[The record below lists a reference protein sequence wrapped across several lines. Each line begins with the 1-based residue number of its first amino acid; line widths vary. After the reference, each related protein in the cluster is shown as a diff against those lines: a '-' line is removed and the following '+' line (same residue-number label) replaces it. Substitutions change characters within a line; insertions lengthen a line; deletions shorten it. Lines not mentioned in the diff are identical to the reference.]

1 MTIHIYQAQLL
12 HYLTED
18 NLADR
23 AKRAHLDAADLNN
36 ADLINDNLTNVER
49 PSITVVDKNVTLLPV
64 VAGVKVYPEYIANGA
79 LVVDDAT
86 GRVVDYGSCASMMS
100 QYGNAS
106 RQEGQAPVQIHDYQD
121 QLIMPGFID
130 THVHYPQIDMI
141 AAFGEQ
147 LLDWLNNY
155 TFVTEAN
162 FGDAK
167 IADDTAKFFLNQLL
181 ANGTTSALVFS
192 TSHPQSVESFFN
204 ESCRLNTRMITGNV
218 LMDQNAPE
226 HLCVPTE
233 QGIRDTQ
240 NIIDKWHE
248 RGRQHVAITPR
259 FAITSTPKQ
268 LQMTGEL
275 YRSYDSVYL
284 QTHLAEN
291 LDEIAFVREL
301 YPNHKGYLDV
311 YHDMGLLGR
320 HTTLAHGIHLS
331 TSEYEVLRD
340 TGTQIAHCPTS
351 NLFLGSGLFDL
362 SKTLSYTGVSIAT
375 DVGAGTS
382 LSMLTTLSEAY
393 KVQQLQ
399 SNPLSAHQGLYQI
412 TLGNAQSLLLDDKI
426 GNFMPNKEA
435 DFVVIDMGGT
445 DLMERRMTQTKSL
458 DEQLFVLMM
467 LGDDRVI
474 EETIIAGVSRY
485 KKAVAA

>member
-1 MTIHIYQAQLL
+1 MTLHIYQAQLL

-18 NLADR
+18 
-23 AKRAHLDAADLNN
+23 DLNQRAECAHAEKSN
-36 ADLINDNLTNVER
+36 STASNYLNTATVDNN
-49 PSITVVDKNVTLLPV
+49 ITLLPV
-64 VAGVKVYPEYIANGA
+64 IAGMNVYPEYIANGA
-79 LVVDDAT
+79 LVVDDVS
-86 GRVVDYGSCASMMS
+86 GHVVDYGSNETILANYA
-100 QYGNAS
+100 QTND
-106 RQEGQAPVQIHDYQD
+106 QAPVEVHDYRD
-121 QLIMPGFID
+121 KLIMPGFID

-141 AAFGEQ
+141 AAYGEQ

-162 FGDAK
+162 F
-167 IADDTAKFFLNQLL
+167 ADPKVAHDTAQFFLEQLL
-181 ANGTTSALVFS
+181 ANGTTSAMVFS
-192 TSHPQSVESFFN
+192 TSHPESAEAFFT
-204 ESCRLNTRMITGNV
+204 ESHRLNTRMITGNV

-226 HLCVPTE
+226 HLCVPAE
-233 QGIRDTQ
+233 QSIQDTQ
-240 NIIDKWHE
+240 DIIDNWHE

-268 LQMTGEL
+268 LQLAGEL
-275 YRSYDSVYL
+275 YANYDTVYL

-291 LDEIAFVREL
+291 RDEVAFVRKL

-311 YHDMGLLGR
+311 YADMGLLGR
-320 HTTLAHGIHLS
+320 YTTLAHGIYLE
-331 TSEYEVLRD
+331 TPEYERLRA

-362 SKTLSYTGVSIAT
+362 PKTLSYTGVSIAT

-382 LSMLTTLSEAY
+382 LSMLTTLNEAY

-399 SNPLSAHQGLYQI
+399 NNQLSAHQGLYQI
-412 TLGNAQSLLLDDKI
+412 TLGNAQSLVLDDKI

-435 DFVVIDMGGT
+435 DFVVIDMAAT
-445 DLMERRMTQTKSL
+445 PLLQRRMAQTKTL
-458 DEQLFVLMM
+458 EERLFVLMM

-474 EETIIAGVSRY
+474 EETVIAGVSRY
-485 KKAVAA
+485 KSRSF

>member
-12 HYLTED
+12 HYLTEE
-18 NLADR
+18 NLAAR
-23 AKRAHLDAADLNN
+23 AKHTHLETADLT
-36 ADLINDNLTNVER
+36 NDSLTNAER

-64 VAGVKVYPEYIANGA
+64 VAGIKVYPEYIANGA

-106 RQEGQAPVQIHDYQD
+106 RQEGQAPVQIHDYQN

-362 SKTLSYTGVSIAT
+362 SKTLCYTGVSIAT

-435 DFVVIDMGGT
+435 DFVVINMGGT

-485 KKAVAA
+485 KKAVAG

>member
-12 HYLTED
+12 HYLTEE
-18 NLADR
+18 NLAAR
-23 AKRAHLDAADLNN
+23 AKHTHLETADLT
-36 ADLINDNLTNVER
+36 NDSLTNAER
-49 PSITVVDKNVTLLPV
+49 HSITVVDKNVNLLPV
-64 VAGVKVYPEYIANGA
+64 VVGVKVYPEYIANGA

-100 QYGNAS
+100 QYGNVS
-106 RQEGQAPVQIHDYQD
+106 RQEGQAPVQIHDCQD

-167 IADDTAKFFLNQLL
+167 IADDTSKFFLNQLL

-226 HLCVPTE
+226 HLCVSTE

-259 FAITSTPKQ
+259 FAITSTAKQ

-445 DLMERRMTQTKSL
+445 DLIERRMTQTKSL

>member
-1 MTIHIYQAQLL
+1 MTIHIYQARLL

-18 NLADR
+18 NLA
-23 AKRAHLDAADLNN
+23 KRDKSTNTSNTSTNDTHANN
-36 ADLINDNLTNVER
+36 ATL
-49 PSITVVDKNVTLLPV
+49 PVVDKNVILRPV
-64 VAGVKVYPEYIANGA
+64 IVGINVYPEYIAEGA
-79 LVVDDAT
+79 LVVDDVS
-86 GRVVDYGSCASMMS
+86 GRVLDYGSKNVIMARYASS
-100 QYGNAS
+100 SAQQS
-106 RQEGQAPVQIHDYQD
+106 KAPVQIHDYQD
-121 QLIMPGFID
+121 KLIMPGFID

-162 FGDAK
+162 FGDLKVAH
-167 IADDTAKFFLNQLL
+167 DTSKFFLNQLL

-192 TSHPQSVESFFN
+192 TSHPESVEAFFE
-204 ESCRLNTRMITGNV
+204 ESTRLNTRMITGNV
-218 LMDQNAPE
+218 LMDQNAPD

-233 QGIRDTQ
+233 QGIRDSQ

-275 YRSYDSVYL
+275 YRSYDNMYL

-291 LDEIAFVREL
+291 LAEIAFVREL
-301 YPNHKGYLDV
+301 YPKHTGYLDV
-311 YHDMGLLGR
+311 YHAMGLLGR
-320 HTTLAHGIHLS
+320 RTTLAHGIYLD
-331 TSEYEVLRD
+331 TPEYEVLRD

-362 SKTLSYTGVSIAT
+362 SKTLRYTGVSIAT

-399 SNPLSAHQGLYQI
+399 NNPLSAHQGLYQI

-426 GNFMPNKEA
+426 GNFMPDKEA
-435 DFVVIDMGGT
+435 DFVIIDMGAT
-445 DLMERRMTQTKSL
+445 ELLTRRMTQTKSV

-474 EETIIAGVSRY
+474 EETVIAGMSR
-485 KKAVAA
+485 

>member
-12 HYLTED
+12 HYLTEE
-18 NLADR
+18 NLAERMQCTNSDTT
-23 AKRAHLDAADLNN
+23 D
-36 ADLINDNLTNVER
+36 LTNAER
-49 PSITVVDKNVTLLPV
+49 RDLTVVNKNITLLPV
-64 VAGVKVYPEYIANGA
+64 IAGVKVYPEYIANGA
-79 LVVDDAT
+79 LVVDDVT
-86 GRVVDYGSCASMMS
+86 GRVVDYGNCTSIMS
-100 QYGNAS
+100 QYGKAS
-106 RQEGQAPVQIHDYQD
+106 RQENKAPVQIHDYQD
-121 QLIMPGFID
+121 KLIMPGFID

-204 ESCRLNTRMITGNV
+204 ESTRLNTRMITGNV

-311 YHDMGLLGR
+311 YHDLGLLGR
-320 HTTLAHGIHLS
+320 RTTLAHGIYLE
-331 TSEYEVLRD
+331 TPEYEVLRD

-399 SNPLSAHQGLYQI
+399 KNPLSAHQGLYQI
-412 TLGNAQSLLLDDKI
+412 TLGNAQSLLLDNKI

-435 DFVVIDMGGT
+435 DFVVIDMSGT

-485 KKAVAA
+485 KKTATV

>member
-12 HYLTED
+12 HYLTQDDYDERIARTNSESSD
-18 NLADR
+18 
-23 AKRAHLDAADLNN
+23 DLE
-36 ADLINDNLTNVER
+36 T
-49 PSITVVDKNVTLLPV
+49 TVVQKNITLLPV
-64 VAGVKVYPEYIANGA
+64 VAGVTVYPEYIAKGA

-86 GRVVDYGSCASMMS
+86 GLVVDYGHKHAILSTYA
-100 QYGNAS
+100 ND
-106 RQEGQAPVQIHDYQD
+106 QEGQEPVKIHDYQD
-121 QLIMPGFID
+121 KLIMPGFID

-141 AAFGEQ
+141 ASYGEQ

-162 FGDAK
+162 FGDPKVAH
-167 IADDTAKFFLNQLL
+167 DTAQFFLNQLF
-181 ANGTTSALVFS
+181 ANGTTTALVFA
-192 TSHPQSVESFFN
+192 TSHPESVEAFFL
-204 ESCRLNTRMITGNV
+204 ESEKLKTRMITGNV
-218 LMDQNAPE
+218 LMDTNAPE
-226 HLCVPTE
+226 HLCVSTE
-233 QGIRDTQ
+233 QGIRNSQD
-240 NIIDKWHE
+240 IIDKWHN
-248 RGRQHVAITPR
+248 RGRQHVTITPR
-259 FAITSTPKQ
+259 FAITSTPRQ
-268 LQMTGEL
+268 LQMAGEL
-275 YRSYDSVYL
+275 YASYDDVYL

-291 LDEIAFVREL
+291 RDEVAFVREL

-311 YHDMGLLGR
+311 YADMSLLGR
-320 HTTLAHGIHLS
+320 YTTLAHGIYLE

-362 SKTLSYTGVSIAT
+362 PKTLSYTGVSIAT

-382 LSMLTTLSEAY
+382 LSMLTTLNEAY

-412 TLGNAQSLLLDDKI
+412 TLGNAQSLVLDDKI

-435 DFVVIDMGGT
+435 DFVVIDLAGT
-445 DLMERRMTQTKSL
+445 ALLERRMSQTKTL
-458 DEQLFVLMM
+458 EEQLFVLMM

-474 EETIIAGVSRY
+474 DETIIAGVSRY
-485 KKAVAA
+485 KKLSA

>member
-1 MTIHIYQAQLL
+1 MTLHIYQAQLL
-12 HYLTED
+12 HYLTEKD
-18 NLADR
+18 LADR
-23 AKRAHLDAADLNN
+23 SPKA
-36 ADLINDNLTNVER
+36 T
-49 PSITVVDKNVTLLPV
+49 TVDKSITLLPV
-64 VAGVKVYPEYIANGA
+64 NTGVKVYPEYIVDGA

-86 GRVVDYGSCASMMS
+86 GLIVDYGSS
-100 QYGNAS
+100 QAMLADYGSAK
-106 RQEGQAPVQIHDYQD
+106 EGQAPVQIHNHQHK
-121 QLIMPGFID
+121 LIMPGFID

-141 AAFGEQ
+141 AAYGEQ

-162 FGDAK
+162 FDDPKVAH
-167 IADDTAKFFLNQLL
+167 DTAKFFLNQLL

-192 TSHPQSVESFFN
+192 TSHPQSVEAFFI
-204 ESCRLNTRMITGNV
+204 ESHQLNTRMITGNV
-218 LMDQNAPE
+218 LMDQNAPA
-226 HLCVPTE
+226 HLCVSAE

-240 NIIDKWHE
+240 DIIDKWHE

-268 LQMTGEL
+268 LRLAGEL
-275 YRSYDSVYL
+275 YASYDSVYL

-291 LDEIAFVREL
+291 RDEIAVVREL

-311 YHDMGLLGR
+311 YEDMGLLGR
-320 HTTLAHGIHLS
+320 RTTLAHGIYLE
-331 TSEYEVLRD
+331 TSEYERLRE
-340 TGTQIAHCPTS
+340 TGAQIAHCPTS

-362 SKTLSYTGVSIAT
+362 PKTLSYTGVSVGT

-399 SNPLSAHQGLYQI
+399 NNPLSAHQGLYQI
-412 TLGNAQSLLLDDKI
+412 TLGNAQSLLLDNKI

-435 DFVVIDMGGT
+435 DFVVIDMSAT
-445 DLMERRMTQTKSL
+445 ALLERRMTQTKSL
-458 DEQLFVLMM
+458 DERLFVLMM

-474 EETIIAGVSRY
+474 EQTVVAGVSRY
-485 KKAVAA
+485 LKAEAS

>member
-18 NLADR
+18 DLTER
-23 AKRAHLDAADLNN
+23 MHLENGAQK
-36 ADLINDNLTNVER
+36 T
-49 PSITVVDKNVTLLPV
+49 SSVDKSTALNPV
-64 VAGVKVYPEYIANGA
+64 IKGITVYPEYIADGA

-86 GRVVDYGSCASMMS
+86 GLVIDYGSREAMS
-100 QYGNAS
+100 ADYAHN
-106 RQEGQAPVQIHDYQD
+106 QEGQVTVKVHDCKD
-121 QLIMPGFID
+121 KLIMPGFID
-130 THVHYPQIDMI
+130 THVHYPQVDMI
-141 AAFGEQ
+141 ASYGEQ

-162 FGDAK
+162 FGDPKVAQN
-167 IADDTAKFFLNQLL
+167 ASKFFFNQLF
-181 ANGTTSALVFS
+181 ANGTTSAMVFA
-192 TSHPQSVESFFN
+192 TSHPESVEAFFN
-204 ESCRLNTRMITGNV
+204 ESERLNTRMITGNV
-218 LMDQNAPE
+218 LMDTNAPE

-233 QGIRDTQ
+233 QGILDSQ
-240 NIIDKWHE
+240 NIIDKWHK
-248 RGRQHVAITPR
+248 RGRQHVAMTPR

-275 YRSYDSVYL
+275 YANYDDVYL

-291 LDEIAFVREL
+291 RDEVAFVREL

-311 YHDMGLLGR
+311 YADMGLLGR
-320 HTTLAHGIHLS
+320 YTTLAHGIYLEKQ
-331 TSEYEVLRD
+331 EYEILRA
-340 TGTQIAHCPTS
+340 TETQIAHCPTS

-362 SKTLSYTGVSIAT
+362 STTLSYTGVSIAT

-399 SNPLSAHQGLYQI
+399 NNPLSAHQGLYQI
-412 TLGNAQSLLLDDKI
+412 TLGNAQSLVLDDKI

-435 DFVVIDMGGT
+435 DFVVIDLAGT
-445 DLMERRMTQTKSL
+445 ALLERRMSQTKTL
-458 DEQLFVLMM
+458 EEQLFVLMM

-474 EETIIAGVSRY
+474 DETIIAGVSRY
-485 KKAVAA
+485 KKAVA

>member
-1 MTIHIYQAQLL
+1 MTIHIYQARLL

-18 NLADR
+18 NLA
-23 AKRAHLDAADLNN
+23 KREKSTNSSDTSTNDTHANDATL
-36 ADLINDNLTNVER
+36 
-49 PSITVVDKNVTLLPV
+49 PVVDKNVILRPV
-64 VAGVKVYPEYIANGA
+64 IAGINVYPEYIAEGA
-79 LVVDDAT
+79 LVVDDVS
-86 GRVVDYGSCASMMS
+86 GRVLDYGSKSVIIARYASS
-100 QYGNAS
+100 SAQQS
-106 RQEGQAPVQIHDYQD
+106 KAPVQIHDYQD
-121 QLIMPGFID
+121 KLIMPGFID

-141 AAFGEQ
+141 AAFGKQ

-155 TFVTEAN
+155 TFITEAN
-162 FGDAK
+162 FSDPQVAH
-167 IADDTAKFFLNQLL
+167 DTSKFFLNQLL

-192 TSHPQSVESFFN
+192 TSHPESVEAFFE
-204 ESCRLNTRMITGNV
+204 ESTRLNTRMITGNV
-218 LMDQNAPE
+218 LMDQNAPKN
-226 HLCVPTE
+226 LCVPTE
-233 QGIRDTQ
+233 QGIRDSQ

-291 LDEIAFVREL
+291 LAEIAFVREL
-301 YPNHKGYLDV
+301 YPKHTGYLDV
-311 YHDMGLLGR
+311 YHDLGLLGR
-320 HTTLAHGIHLS
+320 RTTLAHGIYLE
-331 TSEYEVLRD
+331 TPEYEVLRD

-399 SNPLSAHQGLYQI
+399 NNPLSAHQGLYQI

-426 GNFMPNKEA
+426 GNFMPDKEA
-435 DFVVIDMGGT
+435 DFVIIDMGAT
-445 DLMERRMTQTKSL
+445 ELLTRRMRQTKSL

-474 EETIIAGVSRY
+474 EETVIAGMSRY
-485 KKAVAA
+485 KKGVI

>member
-1 MTIHIYQAQLL
+1 MTIHIYQAQVL
-12 HYLTED
+12 HYLTEE

-23 AKRAHLDAADLNN
+23 AKRAHLDTADLTN
-36 ADLINDNLTNVER
+36 ANLTNVKR
-49 PSITVVDKNVTLLPV
+49 PSITVVEKNVTLLPV

-79 LVVDDAT
+79 LVIDDAT
-86 GRVVDYGSCASMMS
+86 GHVVDYGDCTSILAT
-100 QYGNAS
+100 YGNSSAQEDKAS
-106 RQEGQAPVQIHDYQD
+106 VQIHDYQD
-121 QLIMPGFID
+121 KLIMPGFID

-162 FGDAK
+162 FGNAK

-204 ESCRLNTRMITGNV
+204 ESSRLNTRMITGNV

-240 NIIDKWHE
+240 NIVDKWHE

-291 LDEIAFVREL
+291 IEEIAFVREL

-320 HTTLAHGIHLS
+320 HTTLAHGIYLE
-331 TSEYEVLRD
+331 TPEYEVLRD

-399 SNPLSAHQGLYQI
+399 KNPLSAHQGLYQI

-445 DLMERRMTQTKSL
+445 ELLARRMTQTKSL
-458 DEQLFVLMM
+458 DEQLLVLMM

-485 KKAVAA
+485 KKATAA

>member
-1 MTIHIYQAQLL
+1 MTIHIYQAKLL
-12 HYLTED
+12 HYLTEE
-18 NLADR
+18 NLAAR
-23 AKRAHLDAADLNN
+23 AKHTHVETADLT
-36 ADLINDNLTNVER
+36 NDSLTNAER
-49 PSITVVDKNVTLLPV
+49 PSITVVDKNVNLLPV
-64 VAGVKVYPEYIANGA
+64 VVGVKVYPEYIANGA

-100 QYGNAS
+100 QYGNVS
-106 RQEGQAPVQIHDYQD
+106 RQEGQAPVQIHDCQD

-167 IADDTAKFFLNQLL
+167 IADDTSKFFLNQLL

-226 HLCVPTE
+226 HLCVSTE

>member
-1 MTIHIYQAQLL
+1 MTLHIYQAQLL

-18 NLADR
+18 
-23 AKRAHLDAADLNN
+23 DLNN
-36 ADLINDNLTNVER
+36 RIEFSQKIVM
-49 PSITVVDKNVTLLPV
+49 VDKDIALMPV
-64 VAGVKVYPEYIANGA
+64 IAGVNVYPEYIANGA
-79 LVVDDAT
+79 LVVDDVT
-86 GRVVDYGSCASMMS
+86 GHIVDYGSSETILANYA
-100 QYGNAS
+100 QTDD
-106 RQEGQAPVQIHDYQD
+106 RAPVKIHDYRD
-121 QLIMPGFID
+121 KLIMPGFID

-141 AAFGEQ
+141 AAYGEQ

-162 FGDAK
+162 F
-167 IADDTAKFFLNQLL
+167 ADPKVAHDTAQFFLNQLL
-181 ANGTTSALVFS
+181 ANGTTSAMVFS
-192 TSHPQSVESFFN
+192 TSHPQSAEAFFAESH
-204 ESCRLNTRMITGNV
+204 RLNTRMITGNV

-226 HLCVPTE
+226 HLCVPAE
-233 QGIRDTQ
+233 QSIRDTQ
-240 NIIDKWHE
+240 DIINNWHE

-259 FAITSTPKQ
+259 FAITSTPTQ
-268 LQMTGEL
+268 LQLAGEL
-275 YRSYDSVYL
+275 YASYDTVYL

-291 LDEIAFVREL
+291 RDEVAFVRKL

-311 YHDMGLLGR
+311 YADMGLLGR
-320 HTTLAHGIHLS
+320 YTTLAHGIYLE
-331 TSEYEVLRD
+331 TPEYEKLCK

-362 SKTLSYTGVSIAT
+362 PKTLSYTGVSIAT

-382 LSMLTTLSEAY
+382 LSMLTTLNEAY

-399 SNPLSAHQGLYQI
+399 NNQLSAHQGLYQI

-435 DFVVIDMGGT
+435 DFVVIDMSAT
-445 DLMERRMTQTKSL
+445 PLLERRMAQTKTI
-458 DEQLFVLMM
+458 EERLFVLMM

-474 EETIIAGVSRY
+474 EETVIAGVSRY
-485 KKAVAA
+485 KSRSF

>member
-1 MTIHIYQAQLL
+1 MTLHIYQAQIL
-12 HYLTED
+12 HYLTESDLAARSSAPKSTD
-18 NLADR
+18 NKPALSTIIRD
-23 AKRAHLDAADLNN
+23 
-36 ADLINDNLTNVER
+36 V
-49 PSITVVDKNVTLLPV
+49 PLLPV
-64 VAGVKVYPEYIANGA
+64 VNGVWVYPEYIADGA

-86 GRVVDYGSCASMMS
+86 GLIVDYGSSETILAE
-100 QYGNAS
+100 YGHA
-106 RQEGQAPVQIHDYQD
+106 QAPVQIHDYKNK
-121 QLIMPGFID
+121 LIMAGFID
-130 THVHYPQIDMI
+130 THVHYPQIDMM

-162 FGDAK
+162 F
-167 IADDTAKFFLNQLL
+167 ADPKVAHDTAQFFLNQLL

-192 TSHPQSVESFFN
+192 TSHPQSVEAFFT
-204 ESCRLNTRMITGNV
+204 ESTRLNTRMITGNV
-218 LMDQNAPE
+218 LMDTNAPE

-240 NIIDKWHE
+240 NIIDKWHG

-275 YRSYDSVYL
+275 YASYDSVYL

-291 LDEIAFVREL
+291 QDEVAFVREL
-301 YPNHKGYLDV
+301 YPNHNGYLDV
-311 YHDMGLLGR
+311 YADMGLLGR
-320 HTTLAHGIHLS
+320 RTTLAHGIYLE
-331 TSEYEVLRD
+331 TPEYEVLRA
-340 TGTQIAHCPTS
+340 TGTQVAHCPTS

-399 SNPLSAHQGLYQI
+399 NNPLSAHQGLYQI
-412 TLGNAQSLLLDDKI
+412 TLGNAQSLVLDDKI
-426 GNFMPNKEA
+426 GNLMPNKEA
-435 DFVVIDMGGT
+435 DFVVIDMAAT
-445 DLMERRMTQTKSL
+445 PLLERRMAQTKSL

-467 LGDDRVI
+467 MGDDRVI
-474 EETIIAGVSRY
+474 EETIIAGISRY
-485 KKAVAA
+485 QRSA